1 MDCSA
6 DAKAESARMAVMSR
20 SEMRSV
26 VNVCCVCVCVGAIAG
41 VVAGVCVGGTISL
54 CNPTPPRTLPS
65 QVQQCNGSTFAALPD
80 VGQGWKANRG
90 AMITQHVWGAS
101 L

>member
-1 MDCSA
+1 
-6 DAKAESARMAVMSR
+6 MAVMSR
-20 SEMRSV
+20 SEMGSV
-26 VNVCCVCVCVGAIAG
+26 VNVCCVCVRGCRCGCGCGCVCGRDDIIMQSDA
-41 VVAGVCVGGTISL
+41 
-54 CNPTPPRTLPS
+54 PPSTLPS

-80 VGQGWKANRG
+80 VDQGWKANRG